1 MTFKTICREGLS
13 IFVEDKKR
21 KAYAGNAV
29 LLLGGIAGV
38 HRKPAPIRH
47 LKDSGV
53 IANCTGAGGNSGG
66 NFILSHNYTIFA
78 SVRRKRHTS
87 KSSGGNLSRGQRLTL
102 SYFCRILPVSRF
114 LAKVV

>member
-29 LLLGGIAGV
+29 LLFGGIAGV

-53 IANCTGAGGNSGG
+53 IAD
-66 NFILSHNYTIFA
+66 
-78 SVRRKRHTS
+78 
-87 KSSGGNLSRGQRLTL
+87 
-102 SYFCRILPVSRF
+102 
-114 LAKVV
+114 